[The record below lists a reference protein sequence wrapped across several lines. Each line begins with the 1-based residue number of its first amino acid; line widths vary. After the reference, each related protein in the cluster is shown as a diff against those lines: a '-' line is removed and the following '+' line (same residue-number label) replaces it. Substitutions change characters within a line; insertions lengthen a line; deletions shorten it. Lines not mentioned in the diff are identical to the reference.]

1 MEIVLL
7 VNLVSDYRDLL
18 AVPVQITP
26 FPLEEMVLVK
36 IVLDVHLAWQS
47 VESVQHAMLV
57 LD

>member
-7 VNLVSDYRDLL
+7 VNLASDYRDLL

-26 FPLEEMVLVK
+26 FPLEEMALVK
-36 IVLDVHLAWQS
+36 IVLDVHLVWQA
-47 VESVQHAMLV
+47 VESAQHAMLD

>member
-7 VNLVSDYRDLL
+7 VNLVSDYREFL

-26 FPLEEMVLVK
+26 FPLEETVLVK
-36 IVLDVHLAWQS
+36 IVLDVHLVWQS
-47 VESVQHAMLV
+47 VESAQHVMLV